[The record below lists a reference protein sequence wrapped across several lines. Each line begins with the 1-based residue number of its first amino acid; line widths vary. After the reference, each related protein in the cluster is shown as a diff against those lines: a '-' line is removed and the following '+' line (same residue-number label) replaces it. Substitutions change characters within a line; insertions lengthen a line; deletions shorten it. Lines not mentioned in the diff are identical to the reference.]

1 MDIVKKNE
9 TDNLMDAN
17 QSYHYKMW
25 EKLNY
30 TDKNLHSITLK
41 GCSLSK
47 STFTQVILADSD
59 WDSCQVENCNFQNL
73 SFENSDL
80 TSTYFEH
87 CKFSNVSFKG
97 TTTTDITF
105 QCCQFSNCDFN
116 HIGLTSSVFDN
127 CLFFKLKLRQSSTS
141 LNQFVNCQFLESK
154 IGGNFLYNIFLNSK
168 FERSQVLYSLIASNF
183 GFSKANLKEL
193 CWDKKEHKLLQQSFL
208 DKKDVI
214 SAAIISLNL
223 DEDSYDYSIWACMQ
237 VIMEQL
243 KNGIL
248 VRVEQF
254 LFLKIIIDILLN
266 EKKLSLFTTVHLL
279 NLLEKVKFIK
289 DNIAIK
295 KSKSALQQLNGL
307 LLECYHHM
315 INQIHK
321 ELHQLECKGKPIT
334 LKIVYEK
341 EPGIPIA
348 QLLEQLM
355 RYMNIAGPY
364 PIRTQTESGSFIEWI
379 QGYDNILKCLQ
390 LLISILGLKISL
402 KKHNNINT
410 SKSEKVNQGNEETNG
425 SPDNSHAQ
433 SNSVIVQIPESVL
446 NQISTVC
453 TEEDVHKAIN
463 VFVINGVNINNN
475 FQGYNNFNFKN
486 IEIL

>member
-9 TDNLMDAN
+9 KDNLMDAS
-17 QSYHYKMW
+17 QIYHYEIW
-25 EKLNY
+25 ENSNFI
-30 TDKNLHSITLK
+30 DKNLHSITLK
-41 GCSLSK
+41 GCTLSNC
-47 STFTQVILADSD
+47 TFIHTILADSD

-73 SFENSDL
+73 SLENSDL

-87 CKFSNVSFKG
+87 CNFSNVSFKG

-105 QCCQFSNCDFN
+105 QSCQFTNCDFN
-116 HIGLTSSVFDN
+116 HISLSNSVFDR
-127 CLFFKLKLRQSSTS
+127 CEFFKLKLRQSSTS
-141 LNQFVNCQFLESK
+141 LNQFIDCQFVESK
-154 IGGNFLYNIFLNSK
+154 IGGNFLYNIFFNSH
-168 FERSQVLYSLIASNF
+168 FERSEILYSLIASNF
-183 GFSKANLKEL
+183 GFSLINLEEL
-193 CWDKKEHKLLQQSFL
+193 SWDKKEHKLLQQSFL

-223 DEDSYDYSIWACMQ
+223 DESSYDYSIWACMQ

-248 VRVEQF
+248 VRIEQF
-254 LFLKIIIDILLN
+254 LFLKLIIDNLLN
-266 EKKLSLFTTVHLL
+266 EKKFSLFTTVYLL
-279 NLLEKVKFIK
+279 NVLEKAKFIK
-289 DNIAIK
+289 DNIAIQ

-307 LLECYHHM
+307 LLEYYHRM
-315 INQIHK
+315 INQTHK
-321 ELHQLECKGKPIT
+321 EMHQLECEGKPIT
-334 LKIVYEK
+334 LKMVYEK
-341 EPGIPIA
+341 EPTIPIA

-355 RYMNIAGPY
+355 KHMNIPGPY
-364 PIRTQTESGSFIEWI
+364 PVRIRTESGSFIEWI

-390 LLISILGLKISL
+390 LLISVLGLKITL
-402 KKHNNINT
+402 KKHNMNT
-410 SKSEKVNQGNEETNG
+410 SKLEKERQESDETNV
-425 SPDNSHAQ
+425 SHEKPYTQ
-433 SNSVIVQIPESVL
+433 SNSVVVQIPESVL

-475 FQGYNNFNFKN
+475 FQGYNNINFKN